1 MPGPTA
7 FFTSGVA
14 GAQAITTS
22 TEVVV
27 ATVRG
32 VANENGNRTVRLA
45 GKAFVTSGTT
55 TTAVVC
61 RIRRA
66 TLAGT
71 LLNDGTGQTVVTA
84 AGDSN
89 VYSVEAVDTI
99 DPGTGYVWVLTVQ
112 DTGGGTGGTTVYA
125 TLDATVF

>member
-14 GAQAITTS
+14 AAQAITTS
-22 TEVVV
+22 AEVVV
-27 ATVRG
+27 ATLAG
-32 VANENGNRTVRLA
+32 VSNENGNRTVRLA
-45 GKAFVTSGTT
+45 GKAFVTSGST

-66 TLAGT
+66 TLTGT
-71 LLNDGTGQTVVTA
+71 LLNNQTGQTVITL
-84 AGDSN
+84 AGNSN
-89 VYSVEAVDTI
+89 IYPVEAVDSI